1 MANSVIYL
9 HKILPVFLLPLGIV
23 LLLVSAGMLLRRRA
37 LIWTGIVLLWLGS
50 TPLVSQR
57 MIRAVEGGAVR
68 ASASDALPA
77 DAIVVLSGGRIVA
90 PGAAAISEWG
100 EANRFFGGV
109 ELFKASKAPLLIF
122 TGGRLPWEPET
133 ARTEGEVL
141 AEYAKN
147 FGVPAEC
154 MVTTGAVENTAEE
167 AVAVAA
173 LLSERRR
180 KVVDRPKALRVL
192 LVTSAFHMA
201 RARHLFERAGVK
213 VIPFPVDFQVEL
225 SRAVTI
231 IDFLPS
237 ASALRQT
244 ELAWREMY
252 GQLYYA
258 VAR

>member
-1 MANSVIYL
+1 MANSLIYL
-9 HKILPVFLLPLGIV
+9 HKILPVFLLPIGII

-50 TPLVSQR
+50 TPLVSDR
-57 MIRAVEGGAVR
+57 MMRAVEGASVR
-68 ASASDALPA
+68 DAASDALPA

-90 PGAAAISEWG
+90 PGAAAISEWRD
-100 EANRFFGGV
+100 ANRFFGGV

-122 TGGRLPWEPET
+122 TGGRLPWEAKT

-141 AEYAKN
+141 VEYAKN
-147 FGVPAEC
+147 FGVPSES
-154 MVTTGAVENTAEE
+154 MVTTGAVANTAEE

-173 LLSERRR
+173 LLSARRM
-180 KVVDRPKALRVL
+180 KVVDRPEALRVL

-201 RARHLFERAGVK
+201 RAQHLFEGAGLK
-213 VIPFPVDFQVEL
+213 VIPFPVDFQVSR
-225 SRAVTI
+225 SRALTI
-231 IDFLPS
+231 IDFLPR
-237 ASALRQT
+237 ASALSQT

-252 GQLYYA
+252 GQLYYS